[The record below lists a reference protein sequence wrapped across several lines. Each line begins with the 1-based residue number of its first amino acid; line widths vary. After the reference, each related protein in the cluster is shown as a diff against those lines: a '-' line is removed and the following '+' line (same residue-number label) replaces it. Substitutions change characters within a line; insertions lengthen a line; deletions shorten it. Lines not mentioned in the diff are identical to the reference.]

1 MNRKSYRL
9 TDEDAERTFG
19 NPDTKREYN
28 RSLFSTVAP
37 RYDIATRVL
46 SFGRDQAWKRTL
58 LDGCVTAVEAARNA
72 DGNGDAGDQTNGT
85 GAGAGATAATGNGI
99 GIAPAPTRERAAPL
113 RILDIACGTGD
124 LTRALATRFP
134 EAEVIGVDLNREML
148 AEATRRLG
156 IAAAGGGG
164 VPDPSDTPDVAPG
177 SVQFLEGDMSAL
189 PFPDGAFDL
198 VTGGYALRNAPDL
211 PATVAEIR
219 RVLAPS
225 GVLGI
230 LEFSRS
236 PYPAVSAISGA
247 LLQFWGNIWGVLLH
261 GDAAV
266 YGYIARSV
274 AHYPDRSELA
284 RLLGDHGFP
293 RLDRTLRMFGLLEIT
308 VATG

>member
-1 MNRKSYRL
+1 MNRKRYRL
-9 TDEDAERTFG
+9 TDDDAEITFG

-58 LDGCVTAVEAARNA
+58 LEKCGVSLETVAPGPEGTAE
-72 DGNGDAGDQTNGT
+72 
-85 GAGAGATAATGNGI
+85 
-99 GIAPAPTRERAAPL
+99 APAVQSMGRNRPL

-124 LTRALATRFP
+124 LTQALAARFP

-148 AEATRRLG
+148 AEATRRLE
-156 IAAAGGGG
+156 IAAAAGGGD
-164 VPDPSDTPDVAPG
+164 PDPSATPNVKSG

-189 PFPDGAFDL
+189 PFPDGTFDL
-198 VTGGYALRNAPDL
+198 VTAGYALRNAPDL

-219 RVLAPS
+219 RVLASP

-236 PYPAVSAISGA
+236 PHPAVSAISGA
-247 LLQFWGNIWGVLLH
+247 LLQFWGNLWGVLLH

-266 YGYIARSV
+266 YGYIARSL
-274 AHYPDRSELA
+274 AHYPNRTELA
-284 RLLGDHGFP
+284 GLLGDHGFP